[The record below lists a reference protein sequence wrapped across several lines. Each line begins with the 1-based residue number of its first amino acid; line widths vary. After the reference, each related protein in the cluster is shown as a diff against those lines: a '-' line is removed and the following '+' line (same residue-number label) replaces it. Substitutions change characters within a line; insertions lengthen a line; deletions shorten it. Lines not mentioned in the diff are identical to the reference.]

1 MKVIMYSRLN
11 AKNKTR
17 FDQAT
22 EHYEVKPSIAH
33 HSTVCTR
40 STKFVRSMVSVIDP
54 SAELQLVVGGKIRVT
69 QVALDQ

>member
-1 MKVIMYSRLN
+1 MKVIQYSRLN

-22 EHYEVKPSIAH
+22 EHYEVKPALAH

-40 STKFVRSMVSVIDP
+40 STKMIRSMVTVVDP
-54 SAELQLVVGGKIRVT
+54 STELQLVVGGKIRVT
-69 QVALDQ
+69 QVALDK